1 MRIFEAVEQVREGL
15 AALPRPLGFVPT
27 MGALHEGHLQL
38 ARAAREQCSSVAA
51 SVFVNPTQ
59 FAPGEDF
66 ERYPRDLQGDA
77 AKLASAGVDAVFAP
91 DAAAMYPPGFS
102 TFVDVGALGSV
113 YEGEVRPAH
122 FRGVATIV
130 SKLLHIV
137 QPDILFVGQ
146 KDAQQSAVLKKL
158 VRDLD
163 FPVRVEVVPT
173 VRESDGL
180 AMSSRNAYLSGEQ
193 RAGAPSLHASLE
205 RMLQALRTGADA
217 ASASEQARAL
227 LDPAGTWDYLDVVD
241 AQTFEKLPHLRPPAF
256 VIGAA
261 RFGST
266 RLIDN
271 LLVPA

>member
-1 MRIFEAVEQVREGL
+1 MRIFHAVEQVREGL

-27 MGALHEGHLQL
+27 MGALHEGHLHL
-38 ARAAREQCSSVAA
+38 ARTAREHCATVAA

-59 FAPGEDF
+59 FGPGEDF
-66 ERYPRDLQGDA
+66 DRYPRDVQGDA
-77 AKLASAGVDAVFAP
+77 EKLSRAGVDAVFAP
-91 DAAAMYPPGFS
+91 DAAVMYPPGFS
-102 TFVDVGALGSV
+102 TFVDVGTLGTV
-113 YEGEVRPAH
+113 YEGAVRPTH
-122 FRGVATIV
+122 FRGVATVV

-137 QPDILFVGQ
+137 QPDVLFVGQ

-163 FPVRVEVVPT
+163 FPVRVEIVPT

-180 AMSSRNAYLSGEQ
+180 AMSSRNAYLSAGQ

-205 RMLQALRTGADA
+205 RMLEELRKGADA
-217 ASASEQARAL
+217 PSAAQRARAL
-227 LDPAGTWDYLDVVD
+227 LDASGTWDYLDVVD
-241 AQTFEKLPHLRPPAF
+241 AQTFEPLPKLRAPAF

-271 LLVPA
+271 LQVRR